1 MLFYNYY
8 LILLLLN
15 YAINITNCYHLKNIS
30 KININLHKLN
40 DNVNDKYVYI
50 NKWTSYNKLLRTE
63 NCVPTF
69 MLNFLAGWL
78 TIPSYRLLLNTKF
91 WIFSL
96 ITQLTMMNSMVIND
110 LFDLKIDL
118 INNNNRP
125 LVNKEITIKE
135 ARCLYLCITII
146 INVMSIA
153 FFKKN
158 NFYLD
163 INIINIILFLYTP
176 ILKKILLIKNITCAS
191 IVSSTIMMTTK
202 SILMNDLNN
211 LAYKLPIFNII
222 HITSR
227 FLFLSSLYIE
237 LLLDVKDSKG
247 DKENGVLTAPNF
259 FGERKTLDCLIVI
272 FICNLFYHSNIF
284 YKYKKYKL
292 MIGFIMSNTIFL
304 YNLINLRCRSITN
317 EKILSAAKQ
326 TTISLFIFIISI
338 IFT

>member
-1 MLFYNYY
+1 MLIYNYG
-8 LILLLLN
+8 LIILLL
-15 YAINITNCYHLKNIS
+15 NCVAHRTICYNLKNIS
-30 KININLHKLN
+30 KINAHKLN
-40 DNVNDKYVYI
+40 DNKIYM
-50 NKWTSYNKLLRTE
+50 NKWSSYNKLLRTE
-63 NCVPTF
+63 NCAPTF

-78 TIPSYRLLLNTKF
+78 TNPSYKILLNINF

-118 INNNNRP
+118 INNSDRP
-125 LVNKEITIKE
+125 LVNKEITIRE
-135 ARCLYLCITII
+135 ARCLYICITII
-146 INVMSIA
+146 INVLSII
-153 FFKKN
+153 FFKIN
-158 NFYLD
+158 NFYLQ
-163 INIINIILFLYTP
+163 INIINLILFLYTP

-191 IVSSTIMMTTK
+191 IVSSTIMITSK
-202 SILMNDLNN
+202 SIMIHDLNDLVYDSHN
-211 LAYKLPIFNII
+211 FNMI

-237 LLLDVKDSKG
+237 LLLDIKDIKG
-247 DKENGVLTAPNF
+247 DKENGILTFPNF
-259 FGERKTLDCLIVI
+259 FGERKTLNSLIVI
-272 FICNLFYHSNIF
+272 FIYNLFYHGNIF

-292 MIGFIMSNTIFL
+292 ICGFILTNTIFL
-304 YNLINLRCRSITN
+304 YNLIKLRYKSITD